1 MYTYGT
7 LNFPMTTRF
16 VGIKEFRQN
25 MATIS
30 EQAHKCKQRLIIMR
44 KNKAIFEL
52 RPLSHKASVMESLLA
67 DLAEAD
73 ADIKAGRVYT
83 AEQVKKML
91 RVGRV

>member
-1 MYTYGT
+1 
-7 LNFPMTTRF
+7 MTTRF
-16 VGIKEFRQN
+16 VGLKEFRQN
-25 MATIS
+25 MAKIS
-30 EQAHKCKQRLIIMR
+30 EEAHVKKQRLIILR

-83 AEQVKKML
+83 QEQVEKMFGL
-91 RVGRV
+91 

>member
-1 MYTYGT
+1 MI
-7 LNFPMTTRF
+7 TRF

-30 EQAHKCKQRLIIMR
+30 EEAHKRKQRLIIMR

-52 RPLSHKASVMESLLA
+52 RPLSHKASVMENLLA
-67 DLAEAD
+67 ALAEAD

-83 AEQVKKML
+83 ADQVKKML
-91 RVGRV
+91 RLRNV